1 MWSRRKPSSN
11 GQANQPGEAGESADL
26 DPISL
31 LEWYFPAAIEEHPAK
46 RRIRRSNEI
55 AYEMRQNAGRHKV
68 ATD

>member
-1 MWSRRKPSSN
+1 MWTRRKRNVSGAP
-11 GQANQPGEAGESADL
+11 ATDPGSEGPVQ

-55 AYEMRQNAGRHKV
+55 AQAMYPNGGRHRFL
-68 ATD
+68 AD

>member
-1 MWSRRKPSSN
+1 MWTRRKRTVSGALATDTRS
-11 GQANQPGEAGESADL
+11 E
-26 DPISL
+26 DPVQDPVSL

-55 AYEMRQNAGRHKV
+55 AEAMYPHGGRHRV

>member
-11 GQANQPGEAGESADL
+11 GTQRASGDSVQSADQ

-31 LEWYFPAAIEEHPAK
+31 LEWYFPAAVEEHPAK

-55 AYEMRQNAGRHKV
+55 AYDMRQNGGRHRV